1 MIIYRYWII
10 KKVYFLKKEDIDV
23 IDNLG
28 VMLV

>member
-1 MIIYRYWII
+1 MIIYGYWII
-10 KKVYFLKKEDIDV
+10 RSLFLKKEDIDV